1 MIYFLIFIFTYLHLT
16 DAYLLYY
23 ITRTF
28 TTEKHYI
35 NDNIPK
41 WNVEC
46 FEQKEYIGYLCK
58 KNMLKTNCI
67 LYVNCENDE
76 CSTND
81 VQTYHQYAIDNNIQG
96 IVFTGNPPKNA
107 KCFVA
112 STFINNDIDDI
123 IELNYKIELGYELEM
138 TSMFNL
144 GIGLA
149 LSLFLC
155 VFVYAYFKKWTL
167 TYINRGT
174 FININ
179 DNIIENESYE
189 SDHNDQTSNSVRI
202 LVNDTYQKASEDVS
216 INNIPTC
223 AICLEYFQ
231 DGDTISKLNCGHEFK
246 YECIREWLKKD
257 VRCPLCN
264 STE

>member
-1 MIYFLIFIFTYLHLT
+1 MIYFFIFMFTYLHLT

-46 FEQKEYIGYLCK
+46 FVEKKYNGYFCK
-58 KNMLKTNCI
+58 NEILTTNCI
-67 LYVNCENDE
+67 LYIQCDKEE
-76 CSTND
+76 CSAND
-81 VQTYHQYAIDNNIQG
+81 VQIQHQYAIENNIQG
-96 IVFTGNPPKNA
+96 IIFTGNPPKNA
-107 KCFVA
+107 KCFVP
-112 STFINNDIDDI
+112 STFIYNNIDDI
-123 IELNYKIELGYELEM
+123 IESNYKIEFGYELEM
-138 TSMFNL
+138 TSYFNL
-144 GIGLA
+144 GIGIA
-149 LSLFLC
+149 ISLFIC
-155 VFVYAYFKKWTL
+155 VFMYAYYKKWIV
-167 TYINRGT
+167 TYRNQNRGT

-179 DNIIENESYE
+179 DDNIENESYE
-189 SDHNDQTSNSVRI
+189 SNNNVQNSNPVRI
-202 LVNDTYQKASEDVS
+202 LVNDTYQKSNEDV
-216 INNIPTC
+216 TC

-246 YECIREWLKKD
+246 YECITEWLKKD